1 MQEGK
6 KTIKDLTEKQK
17 DKLISDIIE
26 DTIEYGTDSYEDLG
40 REVISELKKLDLI
53 DYGKSR
59 EKQLME
65 QFECLGAVLDKVQFK
80 RLCEACNY
88 DEDVLED
95 FDKDIQKYYRGTIG
109 NTNFVRACMEDR
121 IDEFIDRYDTF
132 YNEKN
137 EDIER

>member
-6 KTIKDLTEKQK
+6 RTIKDLTEKQK
-17 DKLISDIIE
+17 NKLISDIID

-40 REVISELKKLDLI
+40 RFVITKLKTLELV

-65 QFECLGAVLDKVQFK
+65 QFECLGATLDKGQFK
-80 RLCEACNY
+80 RLCEACDY

-109 NTNFVRACMEDR
+109 NTNFIRAFIEDR
-121 IDEFIDRYDTF
+121 IDTFRDKYDAF
-132 YNEKN
+132 YHN
-137 EDIER
+137 EDNEIEI

>member
-17 DKLISDIIE
+17 NKLISDIIE
-26 DTIEYGTDSYEDLG
+26 DVIEYGTDSYEDLG
-40 REVISELKKLDLI
+40 RVVIIQLKTLELV

-59 EKQLME
+59 ERQLME
-65 QFECLGAVLDKVQFK
+65 QFECLSATLDKVQFT
-80 RLCEACNY
+80 RLCEACDY

-95 FDKDIQKYYRGTIG
+95 FDKDIQRYYRGIIG
-109 NTNFVRACMEDR
+109 NTNFVRALQEDK
-121 IDEFIDRYDTF
+121 IDEFIDKYDTF
-132 YNEKN
+132 YNGKN

>member
-17 DKLISDIIE
+17 DRLISDII
-26 DTIEYGTDSYEDLG
+26 DDIIEYGTDSYEDLG
-40 REVISELKKLDLI
+40 RFVISKLKALELV

-59 EKQLME
+59 ERQLME
-65 QFECLGAVLDKVQFK
+65 QFECLSATLDKVQFK
-80 RLCEACNY
+80 RLCEACDY

-109 NTNFVRACMEDR
+109 NTNFIRAFTEDM
-121 IDEFIDRYDTF
+121 IDEFIDEYDAF
-132 YNEKN
+132 YHNKN
-137 EDIER
+137 DEMER